1 MAQPDLVSQKI
12 MGTDP
17 QVGFGEASVLPYR
30 QHQLDT
36 RGFEALERAQ
46 TRDQAREEARK
57 KNNEDYYNATIKDL
71 PVYKR
76 ELDGA
81 FTNWR
86 NEVIDKTSQRV
97 KNNVNP
103 SSDPEVIKEVLAYKQ
118 AVTNGNQLFDE
129 LEKIKTLPVSKYV
142 NKASLLGSAKKTVD
156 ERIERA
162 VKGDRSALMEGSIM
176 PDVNDPEHFL
186 YDSYLN
192 DKYGNRKDITTS
204 EDKITYGP
212 LGERIQD
219 NKVTATF
226 VTTKDGK
233 VVPGIDKSVIDDEL
247 YLPTTDADTLQARAV
262 TFSFADKQILNKALQ
277 LKEAGDPRYKDMG
290 TNQIVASISSN
301 PADPHYKEFN
311 RNKLAEDLTRTK
323 LERFQKVST
332 DNNITSGHR
341 YTTDGDGSGT
351 KTKDFKIEP
360 AIINQN
366 SATGNSLTA
375 PGVVL
380 TKRDKPLTLT
390 VAANQIYDFEKGAID
405 FKNTARV
412 PINAT
417 GVGYALA
424 NKSSNK
430 ILAFD
435 NPDALIKYINTAPKK
450 DLDKLDLNQYV
461 FGNIEEKRTV
471 QGDTGEDDPEDKTEQ
486 NVNRSIAIKYDQA
499 NEVGAQIN
507 ASSGGTFNNRELTA
521 DEKRVKEAWD
531 NRVNNVSDSD
541 LIQQIND
548 KYPNATKEQ
557 KLAIFKKVKGN

>member
-12 MGTDP
+12 MNTDP

>member
-1 MAQPDLVSQKI
+1 MAQPDLVAQKI
-12 MGTDP
+12 MNTDP

-36 RGFEALERAQ
+36 RGFEAIERAQ
-46 TRDQAREEARK
+46 TRQQAREEARK

-81 FTNWR
+81 FANWR
-86 NEVIDKTSQRV
+86 NEIIEKTSQRV

-103 SSDPEVIKEVLAYKQ
+103 SSDPDAIKDVLAYKQ
-118 AVTNGNQLFDE
+118 AVANGNQLFDE

-142 NKASLLGSAKKTVD
+142 NKASLLGAAKKTVD

-192 DKYGNRKDITTS
+192 DKYGKRDDIVTS
-204 EDKITYGP
+204 EDSVINGP
-212 LGERIQD
+212 LGERIVD
-219 NKVTATF
+219 KKTTAKF
-226 VTTKDGK
+226 VTTKNGK

-247 YLPTTDADTLQARAV
+247 YSPTTDADTLQARAA
-262 TFSFADKQILNKALQ
+262 TFSFADKKILNKALQ

-290 TNQIVASISSN
+290 TNQIVVSISSN
-301 PADPHYKEFN
+301 PVDPHYKEFN
-311 RNKLAEDLTRTK
+311 RNKLAEDITRQK
-323 LERFQKVST
+323 LEPFQKVST
-332 DNNITSGHR
+332 DNNISAGHR
-341 YTTDGDGSGT
+341 YDTDSDGSGS
-351 KTKDFKIEP
+351 KTKDFKLEP

-366 SATGNSLTA
+366 SATGNSINA
-375 PGVVL
+375 PGVII
-380 TKRDKPLTLT
+380 TKKDKPLTLT
-390 VAANQIYDFEKGAID
+390 VAANQIYDFERGAID
-405 FKNTARV
+405 LKNTARV

-435 NPDALIKYINTAPKK
+435 SPDALIEYIKSAPKK

-461 FGNIEEKRTV
+461 FGNIQEKRTV

-486 NVNRSIAIKYDQA
+486 NVNRSIAIKYDQS

-507 ASSGGTFNNRELTA
+507 ASSGGSFNSRELTA
-521 DEKRVKEAWD
+521 DEKRVKEAWE
-531 NRVNNVSDSD
+531 NR
-541 LIQQIND
+541 LA
-548 KYPNATKEQ
+548 KKQ
-557 KLAIFKKVKGN
+557 KSTQPKTVVQNGHTYTWNEKTGQYE

>member
-36 RGFEALERAQ
+36 RGFEAIERAQ
-46 TRDQAREEARK
+46 TREQARK

-81 FTNWR
+81 FANWR

-192 DKYGNRKDITTS
+192 DKYGKRDNIVTS
-204 EDKITYGP
+204 EDTVVNGP
-212 LGERIQD
+212 LGERIID
-219 NKVTATF
+219 KKVTAKF
-226 VTTKDGK
+226 VTTKNGK

-247 YLPTTDADTLQARAV
+247 YSPTTDADTLQARAA

-277 LKEAGDPRYKDMG
+277 LKESGDPRYKDMG

-301 PADPHYKEFN
+301 PADPHYKDFN
-311 RNKLAEDLTRTK
+311 RNKLAEEVILKK
-323 LERFQKVST
+323 LEPFQKVST
-332 DNNITSGHR
+332 DNNISSGHR
-341 YTTDGDGSGT
+341 YDTDSDGSGT
-351 KTKDFKIEP
+351 KTKDFKLEP

-375 PGVVL
+375 PGVII
-380 TKRDKPLTLT
+380 TKKDKPLTLT

-435 NPDALIKYINTAPKK
+435 SPDALIEYINTTPKK
-450 DLDKLDLNQYV
+450 DIDKLDLNQYV
-461 FGNIEEKRTV
+461 FGNIQEKKTV

-486 NVNRSIAIKYDQA
+486 NVNRSIAIKYDKA

-507 ASSGGTFNNRELTA
+507 ASSGGSFNNRELTA

>member
-12 MGTDP
+12 MNTDP

-30 QHQLDT
+30 ERQLDT
-36 RGFEALERAQ
+36 RGFEAIERAQ
-46 TRDQAREEARK
+46 TREAAREEARK

-81 FTNWR
+81 FANWR

-162 VKGDRSALMEGSIM
+162 IKGDRSALMEGSIM

-192 DKYGNRKDITTS
+192 DKYGKREDTVTS
-204 EDKITYGP
+204 EDQISYGS
-212 LGERIQD
+212 LGERITD
-219 NKVTATF
+219 KKVSAKF
-226 VTTKDGK
+226 VTTKNGK
-233 VVPGIDKSVIDDEL
+233 VIPGIDKAVIDDEL
-247 YLPTTDADTLQARAV
+247 YSPTTDADTLQARAA

-277 LKEAGDPRYKDMG
+277 LKESGDPRYKDMG

-301 PADPHYKEFN
+301 PADPNYKEFN
-311 RNKLAEDLTRTK
+311 RNKLAEEVILKK
-323 LERFQKVST
+323 LEPFQKVST

-341 YTTDGDGSGT
+341 YATDGDGSGT

-380 TKRDKPLTLT
+380 TKKDKPLTLT

-435 NPDALIKYINTAPKK
+435 SPDALIDYIKTAPKK
-450 DLDKLDLNQYV
+450 DLDKLNLNQYV
-461 FGNIEEKRTV
+461 FGNINERKDVE
-471 QGDTGEDDPEDKTEQ
+471 GDTGEDDPGEKGETHL
-486 NVNRSIAIKYDQA
+486 NRSIAIKYDQA

-507 ASSGGTFNNRELTA
+507 ASSGGTFNSRELTA

-531 NRVNNVSDSD
+531 KR
-541 LIQQIND
+541 L
-548 KYPNATKEQ
+548 TKKPKSTQPKTVVQNGHTYTWNEKTGQ
-557 KLAIFKKVKGN
+557 YE